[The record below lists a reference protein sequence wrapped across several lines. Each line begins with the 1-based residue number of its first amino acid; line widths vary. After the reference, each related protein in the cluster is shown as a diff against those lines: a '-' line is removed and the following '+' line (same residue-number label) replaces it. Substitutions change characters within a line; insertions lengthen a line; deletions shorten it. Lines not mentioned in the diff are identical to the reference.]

1 MNIEI
6 KDTLT
11 LDDDKSYVVVSK
23 VNYQNNTYLYL
34 IEAENNDDVKILKLE
49 ANNKLT
55 EFDNPELIKE
65 LLPLFLK
72 ESAKYIDFD

>member
-34 IEAENNDDVKILKLE
+34 IEQKIMMMLK
-49 ANNKLT
+49 
-55 EFDNPELIKE
+55 
-65 LLPLFLK
+65 
-72 ESAKYIDFD
+72 Y